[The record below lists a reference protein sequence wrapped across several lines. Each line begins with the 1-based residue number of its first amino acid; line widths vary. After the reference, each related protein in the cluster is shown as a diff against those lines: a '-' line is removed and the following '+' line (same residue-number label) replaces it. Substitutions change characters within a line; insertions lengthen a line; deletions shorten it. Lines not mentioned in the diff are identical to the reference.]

1 MSHSGLATK
10 ISIKDVPYT
19 FFRQKFFKLAVMIS
33 YIVIDVKIKKG
44 VTDMIL
50 MLQCA
55 KVPNVQSINH
65 VFLFKKRV

>member
-1 MSHSGLATK
+1 MFPTL
-10 ISIKDVPYT
+10 

-33 YIVIDVKIKKG
+33 YVLIDVKIKLG
-44 VTDMIL
+44 VTDIIL